1 MNTTISP
8 LQLALPG
15 YDQSQAYFGVNP
27 PPLER
32 MWNPPR
38 DRVQAAPPLISA
50 PFGVGAQAA
59 DRGGAPIPTDQTF
72 ETLGSLSKN
81 NASLHQQAMESEQAM
96 SAAAASAA
104 SAAAASAQQQR
115 AAAEAAA
122 TAPLAV
128 SHQKGEI
135 DMMFWVGIVILLIVA
150 EYFLSHRVNT

>member
-1 MNTTISP
+1 MP
-8 LQLALPG
+8 
-15 YDQSQAYFGVNP
+15 
-27 PPLER
+27 
-32 MWNPPR
+32 
-38 DRVQAAPPLISA
+38 AAPPLISA

-59 DRGGAPIPTDQTF
+59 DRGGAPVPTDQTF

-122 TAPLAV
+122 APLGV
-128 SHQKGEI
+128 SHQKGET

-150 EYFLSHRVNT
+150 EYFLSRRVNT